1 MRTKWKNK
9 GWLALLLAVVLCTGF
24 TSCKDDDDEDGG
36 NLSSSIIGSWEY
48 RDVEG
53 TDYGIETYTFYAD
66 GKFELIYEGGSYSSG
81 SQYTWNEGGTYTL
94 SGSTLTLTCTY
105 SSDGYISEPESYTVS
120 INGERLTMT
129 DEYGDPY
136 VYYKTGGGNDNG
148 SSDNGGNE
156 DGGNGN
162 EDGGTS
168 NITGKWRGRTSKNHL
183 SANHCTSGNRIGT
196 IIGSKIGNTVCGN
209 DRCFTQCT
217 DYCNTSDF
225 SDQCCGSIG
234 NHFHVFLQS
243 FFEQR
248 GIVLVAK
255 DYRIYQFFGFGATHY
270 QNTAAR
276 TVCNNRIK
284 KNVYWHEPV
293 F

>member
-66 GKFELIYEGGSYSSG
+66 GEFELIYEGGSYSSG

-129 DEYGDPY
+129 DEYGDDY
-136 VYYKTGGGNDNG
+136 VYYKKEG
-148 SSDNGGNE
+148 SSGGSNHDSDEDNSDDPGETNNDIVGTWRLNFSTGYITYTFYADGTGREVEIDYADGNYS
-156 DGGNGN
+156 DTFMYIYN
-162 EDGGTS
+162 EG
-168 NITGKWRGRTSKNHL
+168 
-183 SANHCTSGNRIGT
+183 AGT
-196 IIGSKIGNTVCGN
+196 ITVV
-209 DRCFTQCT
+209 
-217 DYCNTSDF
+217 YSDGERYAYEIEF
-225 SDQCCGSIG
+225 VNS
-234 NHFHVFLQS
+234 NM
-243 FFEQR
+243 
-248 GIVLVAK
+248 
-255 DYRIYQFFGFGATHY
+255 IYLDGEKLTRQ
-270 QNTAAR
+270 
-276 TVCNNRIK
+276 
-284 KNVYWHEPV
+284 
-293 F
+293 

>member
-36 NLSSSIIGSWEY
+36 NLNSSIIGSWEY

-53 TDYGIETYTFYAD
+53 TDYAIETYTFYAD

-168 NITGKWRGRTSKNHL
+168 NITGKWRYVFSTGYITYTFNADGTGSEVEIDYASENH
-183 SANHCTSGNRIGT
+183 ADTFTYVYNEGAGT
-196 IIGSKIGNTVCGN
+196 ITFFYSDGERYICEIEFINSNT
-209 DRCFTQCT
+209 
-217 DYCNTSDF
+217 
-225 SDQCCGSIG
+225 
-234 NHFHVFLQS
+234 
-243 FFEQR
+243 
-248 GIVLVAK
+248 
-255 DYRIYQFFGFGATHY
+255 IYLDGEKLTRQ
-270 QNTAAR
+270 
-276 TVCNNRIK
+276 
-284 KNVYWHEPV
+284 
-293 F
+293 